1 MALVLIVDD
10 EKPVRQLLVAAFE
23 QSGHQVLEVW
33 HGRHALNLLAST
45 RAHPDIIISDVM
57 MPVVSGLEL
66 CRIIKTD
73 PSTADIP
80 IVLISAAHAR
90 SAATSTAD
98 AFIGKPFDLDTL
110 DVLVDRLLAAHAD
123 RGD

>member
-1 MALVLIVDD
+1 
-10 EKPVRQLLVAAFE
+10 
-23 QSGHQVLEVW
+23 
-33 HGRHALNLLAST
+33 
-45 RAHPDIIISDVM
+45 

-73 PSTADIP
+73 PSIADIP
-80 IVLISAAHAR
+80 IVLMSAAHAR
-90 SAATSTAD
+90 FAATSTAN